1 MTHRPEA
8 KTPSQFCGFAVGLAV
23 VVALSG
29 CATEPRSGVV
39 DSTNV
44 VSAAPKLAAFS
55 FHGEPIAEASDFG
68 PWAALSAQTE
78 ADDALMQ
85 SCLADKRNC
94 ASADIVRFRKMIDLA
109 RALPPRDQL
118 NLVHH
123 YFNTI
128 EWTTDARE
136 TWSSVYHTALTKRG
150 DCEDIALAKY
160 QTLRMLGWSA
170 QDLRMVVGWDGEEKD
185 WHALLA
191 VRLNDDVLILD
202 SIKGLQSPALLG
214 SVRLVYS
221 ISESGVW
228 DHAPQFVPRDLGG
241 QQRMVSK
248 RAARLA
254 ALEQPPTKGD
264 IQ

>member
-1 MTHRPEA
+1 MTHRPET
-8 KTPSQFCGFAVGLAV
+8 KTRSQFRAFAVGLV

-29 CATEPRSGVV
+29 CATEPRSGGV

-44 VSAAPKLAAFS
+44 HSNAPKLAAFS
-55 FHGEPIAEASDFG
+55 FQGEPIAEASDFG
-68 PWAALSAQTE
+68 PWAALSAQSE
-78 ADDALMQ
+78 SDQALLQ
-85 SCLADKRNC
+85 TCLTDKSTC
-94 ASADIVRFRKMIDLA
+94 ASADLVRFRKMIELA
-109 RALPPRDQL
+109 RSLPAREQL

-128 EWTTDARE
+128 EWTTDRRDV
-136 TWSSVYHTALTKRG
+136 WSSVYHTALTKRG

-160 QTLRMLGWSA
+160 QTLRLLGWST

-214 SVRLVYS
+214 GVRLVYS

-228 DHAPQFVPRDLGG
+228 DHAPQFVPRGLGG
-241 QQRMVSK
+241 QRMASQ

-254 ALEQPPTKGD
+254 AIEQPPTQGEP
-264 IQ
+264 Q